1 MRIFVC
7 GHELGLGFVIARR
20 LVAEGH
26 QVNILTGL
34 EDLVPNLTKNGLNP
48 VLGEI
53 TDDDPQRLLGKADA
67 VIDAAFPFTFPK
79 KRVHTARLRPVLL
92 RKALK
97 SSSRLL
103 IVTSHAAILGD
114 TGPTPATEVARVH
127 PLRGFGWALRL
138 EEEISNSSKLR
149 VVIIRPA
156 WRIHGPGQSLGIEVL
171 NNWIPLSWSFKRG
184 TYIGA
189 GTSCFSAIHL
199 EDLAGLYCLA
209 LQKARNTC
217 VVHAASENPS
227 AKEVAASIHRAM
239 RLKGELMSI
248 SLEEAR
254 RLTPIAEGLTRSH
267 ALSADYAK
275 SKFGWTPARDSIL
288 RAIEDQAAVYAQAK
302 RWTSLS
308 SRLNRH
314 G

>member
-7 GHELGLGFVIARR
+7 GHELGLGFLIARR

-26 QVNILTGL
+26 HVNLLTDS
-34 EDLVPNLTKNGLNP
+34 EDLIPNLTKNGLNP

-79 KRVHTARLRPVLL
+79 KRVHTARLRPLLL
-92 RKALK
+92 RNTLK

-114 TGPTPATEVARVH
+114 TGPTPATEDARVH
-127 PLRGFGWALRL
+127 PLRGFGWSLRL
-138 EEEISNSSKLR
+138 EEEISDSSKLR

-171 NNWIPLSWSFKRG
+171 NNWIPLSWRLKRG

-199 EDLAGLYCLA
+199 EDLAALYCLA

-217 VVHAASENPS
+217 VVHAATENPS

-239 RLKGELMSI
+239 RFKGEPKSL

-254 RLTPIAEGLTRSH
+254 RLTPIAENLTKSH

-275 SKFGWTPARDSIL
+275 STLGWTPARDSIL
-288 RAIEDQAAVYAQAK
+288 PAIEYQAAVFAHARQ
-302 RWTSLS
+302 RRGLS
-308 SRLNRH
+308 RK
-314 G
+314 

>member
-7 GHELGLGFVIARR
+7 GHELGLGFVIARQ
-20 LVAEGH
+20 LVSEGH
-26 QVNILTGL
+26 QVNILTGFD
-34 EDLVPNLTKNGLNP
+34 DLIPNLTKHGLNP
-48 VLGEI
+48 VLGDI
-53 TDDDPQRLLGKADA
+53 TDNDPQRLLGKADA

-79 KRVHTARLRPVLL
+79 KRVLTARLRPVLL
-92 RKALK
+92 RNAMN
-97 SSSRLL
+97 SSRRLL

-114 TGPTPATEVARVH
+114 TGPAPATENARVH

-138 EEEISNSSKLR
+138 EEEVAGSSKFP

-171 NNWIPLSWSFKRG
+171 NNWIPLSWRLKRG
-184 TYIGA
+184 AYIGA
-189 GTSCFSAIHL
+189 GTSCSSAIHV
-199 EDLAGLYCLA
+199 EDLAALYCLT

-239 RLKGELMSI
+239 RFKGEPKSI
-248 SLEEAR
+248 SLEEAT
-254 RLTPIAEGLTRSH
+254 RLTPIAQSLTRSH

-275 SKFGWTPARDSIL
+275 STFGWTPARDSIL
-288 RAIEDQAAVYAQAK
+288 RAIEDQAAVFAQAK
-302 RWTSLS
+302 RRKSLS
-308 SRLNRH
+308 RN
-314 G
+314 